1 MVGKLMKYELRTL
14 YRTLLWLMGAVLLLA
29 VTVRLAGIWVD
40 KALDG
45 TEYPAAMSIIV
56 GEILGVCFAIAV
68 FALSISGV
76 ILCVK
81 RFFKSLFTGEGYMT
95 FSLPVTPTQLLLS
108 KLLSSLVATFS
119 CYAVL
124 AVAFLIA
131 GNSDV
136 LFGVYLFGSVS
147 SWGEYFTAQPLYA
160 VESVLLV
167 LGQIPASLLFFFLMA
182 SIGQLFSKGRAGITI
197 GLSLA
202 CAFVFSLL
210 FGTLLPAAV
219 VWEMSDHVLMWIWI
233 AVTYAFCVG
242 SFFVIRY
249 LLMHK
254 VNLIV

>member
-1 MVGKLMKYELRTL
+1 MKYELRTL
-14 YRTLLWLMGAVLLLA
+14 YRTLLWLMGTVLLLA
-29 VTVRLAGIWVD
+29 VTVRLAGIWVE
-40 KALDG
+40 KALDS
-45 TEYPAAMSIIV
+45 TEYPASAAIIV
-56 GEILGVCFAIAV
+56 GEIIGICFALAA

-81 RFFKSLFTGEGYMT
+81 RFYQSLFTGEGYMT
-95 FSLPVTPTQLLLS
+95 FSLPVTPTQLLFS
-108 KLLSSLVATFS
+108 KLLSSLVATLS
-119 CYAVL
+119 CYGVL
-124 AVAFLIA
+124 AAALFIA

-136 LFGVYLFGSVS
+136 LFGLYPFGSLS
-147 SWGEYFTAQPLYA
+147 SLGEYFAAQPLYA
-160 VESVLLV
+160 VESVLLL

-210 FGTLLPAAV
+210 FGTLLPAAT
-219 VWEMSDHVLMWIWI
+219 VWEVSEHVLMWIWI
-233 AVTYAFCVG
+233 AVTYGFCIG